1 MEEPPKEEALP
12 SLPYEPYIET
22 IYDEETRTTFIVHIV
37 CVCGL
42 PMAKINENNDHAC
55 PHCDKLCKIEDC
67 PACRTLNEFDFFNE
81 YDYTGDGEEE
91 GEDDADI

>member
-1 MEEPPKEEALP
+1 
-12 SLPYEPYIET
+12 
-22 IYDEETRTTFIVHIV
+22 
-37 CVCGL
+37 
-42 PMAKINENNDHAC
+42 MAKINENNDHAC